1 MRKKNTPKTKGLK
14 CEPSSV
20 FNKLAAL
27 ILLVSC
33 SFSAHAYRLRDADV
47 TVVNGVITQ
56 CTYDINSLGNIIEI
70 PEVLDGQTITGLGD
84 NCFQLAGKI
93 KEVTLPATLK
103 TIGMQ
108 VFMSHNLT
116 HIDLP
121 EGLISI
127 GQNAFWKNNIEA
139 LILPNSI
146 TSINHGAFKEN
157 QIKTLIIPAGLTEIS
172 SEVFYSNKIEALT
185 IPKNITKIGDQA
197 FVMNSITNLTIP
209 NTITSIGSASFSSNK
224 IGSLIFEEGC
234 KLTTI
239 EDNCFS
245 QNELKNVILPPT
257 IKTID
262 RYAFANNYNLTSVL
276 LPFGLQKIG
285 KQAFLNGK
293 LSSVS
298 LPEDLIYLGTGAFK
312 GNKISDIELPNQN
325 MGSHWA
331 VSDGTTKNNGDL
343 ISNFELSYIVPI
355 PYTLKDEDVEVINGS
370 IYKCWYTSNIENIG
384 NDITIPSILDGQ
396 TVKEIAGYT
405 FDAHHILAVN
415 LPPTLKN
422 ISYGAFGECELTNL
436 FIPAS
441 LETIGEY
448 AFVGNNIESI
458 TFEVGSQLKTID
470 NYAFSS
476 NQLTNVTI
484 PQNVMRIGRYSFSN
498 NKINSVSFEVPSNL
512 INIEM
517 SAFSNNNPHLLE
529 IILPEPEVEGYAYQ
543 GWLDGNDIIHRASK
557 NNLSVNDFSTYYRV
571 LLSYTLTDDDV
582 VVNKGVIISCSY
594 DFTASMIIIPETL
607 DGQLVIG
614 ISDYVFSKKGITS
627 VTLPPKLKFV
637 GRNAFE
643 GNILSEIT
651 IPATTD
657 SIAAYAFFGN
667 YINNILYEENS
678 VIRVIG
684 SNAFRSNRLD
694 TLIIPNTIERIE
706 SEAFEASQISY
717 LAFEDGSKL
726 TFLGE
731 NAFAYNNI
739 QNNLTIPPLLKQIG
753 KFAFRYNSIA
763 HVTLHNNVT
772 DIGEGAF
779 NGNPSVTIDPLPT
792 PETIP
797 FVTWFIRWR
806 DSDNNT
812 LYPGYVITDFS
823 NGYHALIDQYLNV
836 KFQVYDDNGLVLE
849 GANIQFS
856 DSLMITDALGKDSI
870 APVMRGVHNY
880 VVSANGCLTQTASV
894 DVQDDRFLQVILNRL
909 YSLNVK
915 VVDKNNNPMESVHI
929 EIGDSIL
936 QSNSQGEANL
946 KLIDGN
952 YICTISLS
960 GYSGSANVQIHDADA
975 SITIQLN
982 PAVITY
988 HPNGGLE
995 DSFSENATGS
1005 TYQIQNNSF
1014 TRLGYSFTNWNTQ
1027 ADGSGTNHAEGANL
1041 TLDPGDLDLFAIWQT
1056 NTYQISYDLRGGQND
1071 SSNPGS
1077 YTINSP
1083 TILLKPAIATAVT
1096 GSYFEGW
1103 FDSEGIR
1110 VDSIPQGSTGDI
1122 SLWASFIDEP
1132 SYTIN
1137 YQNIMN
1143 GTHFNPGEYSRFDLP
1158 LAFQQASQNGYNF
1171 LGWYSDSNFSNKIES
1186 LTAGS
1191 KGDTIL
1197 YARWESIIYDI
1208 DYVLN
1213 GGINSPRN
1221 PASYTIESN
1230 VISLQSASKHGYTF
1244 EGWFTDESLSQPA
1257 TSIPSGSTGDKT
1269 FYAKWILGTYAIDY
1283 VLNGGENSPQNPA
1296 NYTIQTSTI
1305 TLRAPS
1311 KLGYSFEGWFADE
1324 NFAQPVTSISSGSTG
1339 NKTFYAKWGLETYT
1353 IDYVLDGGTNS
1364 AQNPTTYTFESS
1376 VINLKE
1382 ATKQGYTFDGWF
1394 ADENFT
1400 QPVTSI
1406 PIGSIG
1412 NKTFYAKWISLY
1424 LLSFE
1429 ITTDGKTPAPEVSI
1443 IVNNTIQL
1451 LSGSDGL
1458 VQLPCENDFQ
1468 YSYQVVLD
1476 NIEITSGTGNIQSAD
1491 QLVKVEIVNAYMRWF
1506 DVIFCDNSL
1515 QLWTDFEWQKSGQ
1528 AIGREQFYH
1537 NEGGIE
1543 NGQYTLVVTS
1553 QSGKQY
1559 VWTKNYQNN
1568 LFSLSY
1574 YPNPVLKSQELTV
1587 EINGFDEFNDCELL
1601 IYNSSGQVIHKATK
1615 VGNLNRIPLN
1625 SAIKEGVYL
1634 MVLTKKGKQLSSKQ
1648 FIVR

>member
-1 MRKKNTPKTKGLK
+1 MQKKSTQTKKGFNHEL
-14 CEPSSV
+14 SSV
-20 FNKLAAL
+20 AAKLAAL

-84 NCFQLAGKI
+84 YCFSLAGKI

-103 TIGMQ
+103 TIGVG
-108 VFMSHNLT
+108 VFQDHNLT
-116 HIDLP
+116 NVVLP
-121 EGLISI
+121 EGITNI
-127 GQNAFWKNNIEA
+127 GVYAFSENNIESVN
-139 LILPNSI
+139 LPNSI

-197 FVMNSITNLTIP
+197 FADNSITHIILP
-209 NTITSIGSASFSSNK
+209 NTVLSIGHGSFAVNK
-224 IGSLIFEEGC
+224 IESLIFEEGC

-384 NDITIPSILDGQ
+384 NDITIPKILDGQ
-396 TVKEIAGYT
+396 EIKEIGGYT
-405 FDAHHILAVN
+405 FISHHILAIY
-415 LPPTLKN
+415 LPSSLKI
-422 ISYGAFGECELTNL
+422 ISYGAFEDCEINSLL
-436 FIPAS
+436 LPAS
-441 LETIGEY
+441 IETIVDGG
-448 AFVGNNIESI
+448 FLNNNIRSI
-458 TFEVGSQLKTID
+458 TFEPGSNLKIIGKYAFAD
-470 NYAFSS
+470 NKLNNLQIPKNVSRIGLMAFSS
-476 NQLTNVTI
+476 
-484 PQNVMRIGRYSFSN
+484 
-498 NKINSVSFEVPSNL
+498 NKINSVIFEQPSRL
-512 INIEM
+512 TTIE
-517 SAFSNNNPHLLE
+517 SYAFSGNNFSTDFT
-529 IILPEPEVEGYAYQ
+529 LPEPIIEGYAYQ
-543 GWLDGNDIIHRASK
+543 GWLDGNGVIHRASK
-557 NNLSVNDFSTYYRV
+557 NNLTVNDFSTYYRV

-582 VVNKGVIISCSY
+582 VVDKGVIISCSY
-594 DFTASMIIIPETL
+594 DFTASNIIIPETL
-607 DGQLVIG
+607 DGQLIIG
-614 ISDYVFSKKGITS
+614 IGSHVFGKKGITN
-627 VTLPPKLKFV
+627 VTLPSELKFV
-637 GRNAFE
+637 GYGAFE
-643 GNILSEIT
+643 ENILSEIT

-667 YINNILYEENS
+667 YIKNILYEENS

-753 KFAFRYNSIA
+753 KFAFRYNSIG

-806 DSDNNT
+806 DNDNNT

-849 GANIQFS
+849 GANIHFS

-870 APVMRGVHNY
+870 APVMRGAHNY
-880 VVSANGCLTQTASV
+880 VVTANGCLAKAASV
-894 DVQDDRFLQVILNRL
+894 DVQDDTFLQIILNRL
-909 YSLNVK
+909 YSLNIK
-915 VVDKNNNPMESVHI
+915 VVDDKNNPMKNVHI
-929 EIGDSIL
+929 EIGDSIM
-936 QSNSQGEANL
+936 QSNSQGEATL
-946 KLIDGN
+946 MLIDGN
-952 YICTISLS
+952 YACIASLP
-960 GYSGSANVQIHDADA
+960 GYSGSANIEIHDADA

-995 DSFSENATGS
+995 DPFSENATGS
-1005 TYQIQNNSF
+1005 TYWLNNNSF
-1014 TRLGYSFTNWNTQ
+1014 TRLGYSFTNWNTK
-1027 ADGSGTNHAEGANL
+1027 ADGSGTNHAEGATL
-1041 TLDPGDLDLFAIWQT
+1041 TLEPGDLDLFAIWQT
-1056 NTYQISYDLRGGQND
+1056 NTYHVSYDLRGGQND
-1071 SSNPGS
+1071 LANPGS

-1083 TILLKPAIATAVT
+1083 TIQLKPATPTAVT

-1103 FDSEGIR
+1103 FDSDGNKVE
-1110 VDSIPQGSTGDI
+1110 SIPQGSTGDI

-1132 SYTIN
+1132 SYVVN

-1143 GTHFNPGEYSRFDLP
+1143 GTHSNPGVYSRLDLP
-1158 LAFQQASQNGYNF
+1158 IAFQQASQNGYNF

-1197 YARWESIIYDI
+1197 YARWEPITYSIVYR
-1208 DYVLN
+1208 LN
-1213 GGINSPRN
+1213 GGANSSQN
-1221 PASYTIESN
+1221 PANYTIESN
-1230 VISLQSASKHGYTF
+1230 IISLQSASKHGYTF
-1244 EGWFTDESLSQPA
+1244 EGWFTDENLTQTA
-1257 TSIPSGSTGDKT
+1257 TSIPTGSTGDKI
-1269 FYAKWILGTYAIDY
+1269 FYAKWMLGTYAIDY

-1305 TLRAPS
+1305 TLRSPS
-1311 KLGYSFEGWFADE
+1311 KQGYTFGGWFADE
-1324 NFAQPVTSISSGSTG
+1324 NYTQPVTSISSGSTG
-1339 NKTFYAKWGLETYT
+1339 NKTFYAKWSLDTYT
-1353 IDYVLDGGTNS
+1353 IDYVLNGGTNS
-1364 AQNPTTYTFESS
+1364 PQNPANYTIQTNTITLQVPS
-1376 VINLKE
+1376 
-1382 ATKQGYTFDGWF
+1382 KQGYTFGGWF

-1400 QPVTSI
+1400 QPVTLI
-1406 PIGSIG
+1406 PVGSTG
-1412 NKTFYAKWISLY
+1412 NMTFYAKWVSLY
-1424 LLSFE
+1424 LLTFE
-1429 ITTDGKTPAPEVSI
+1429 ITTDGSTPAPGVSVI
-1443 IVNNTIQL
+1443 INNADPLITNNNGNIQF
-1451 LSGSDGL
+1451 
-1458 VQLPCENDFQ
+1458 PCENDFQ
-1468 YSYQVVLD
+1468 FTYRVVLD
-1476 NIEITSGTGNIQSAD
+1476 NIEITSGTGTIQSAD
-1491 QLVKVEIVNAYMRWF
+1491 QLVTVEIVNAYMRWN
-1506 DVIFCDNSL
+1506 DVIFCDNGL
-1515 QLWTDFEWQKSGQ
+1515 QLWTNFEWQKAGQ
-1528 AIGREQFYH
+1528 TIGHEQFYH
-1537 NEGGIE
+1537 NVGGIE
-1543 NGQYTLVVTS
+1543 TGQYTVIVTS
-1553 QSGKQY
+1553 QSGKQFS
-1559 VWTKNYQNN
+1559 WTKSYQNN
-1568 LFSLSY
+1568 SFALSF
-1574 YPNPVLKSQELTV
+1574 YPNPVFKSQELTI
-1587 EINGFDEFNDCELL
+1587 EIKGFDKFDDCELL
-1601 IYNSSGQVIHKATK
+1601 IYNSSGQVVHKNTQ
-1615 VGNLNRIPLN
+1615 VSGTNHVWLN
-1625 SAIKEGVYL
+1625 SAIKEGIYL
-1634 MVLTKKGKQLSSKQ
+1634 MVFTQEGKQLSAKQ
-1648 FIVR
+1648 FIIR